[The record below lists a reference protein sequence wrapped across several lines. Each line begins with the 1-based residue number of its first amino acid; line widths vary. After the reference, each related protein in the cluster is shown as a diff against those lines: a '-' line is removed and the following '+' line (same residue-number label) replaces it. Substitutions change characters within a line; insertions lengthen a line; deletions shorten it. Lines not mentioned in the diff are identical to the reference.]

1 MPVTDEQ
8 VATLRAQ
15 LKGNLAEHR
24 RLLSELDPEEAKV
37 GYSALIAAAFIEAAE
52 RRFLRDDRPADESEI
67 IEFVAKARETD
78 DEMPD
83 IINPQLAESMILH
96 LLGKGQIIDADENTK
111 LGHQII
117 LLATLVGEEE
127 FTDAELET
135 FLHGARSL
143 ADDLLE

>member
-1 MPVTDEQ
+1 MTDEQ

-52 RRFLRDDRPADESEI
+52 RRFLRDDRPAKESEI

-135 FLHGARSL
+135 FLHSARSL

>member
-52 RRFLRDDRPADESEI
+52 RRFLRDDRPANESEI

-83 IINPQLAESMILH
+83 IINPQLAESMIFH

-135 FLHGARSL
+135 FLHSARSL

>member
-52 RRFLRDDRPADESEI
+52 RRFLRDDRPAKESEI

-135 FLHGARSL
+135 FLHSARSL